1 MNMKRMKIG
10 SFLTLFLGLVA
21 LAGGMAACEDSIGEE
36 EAPTGNDGLVTVS
49 LAFDFASELNGYDV
63 PRARLEGGNTASF
76 EASLSPQLSTR
87 DVAELTPDALYNLEI
102 RQYNSAGTHLA
113 GSTFANATI
122 GKTLDVTLQA
132 SEDCQLVIVARG
144 NGNTVKTELGTR
156 TLQKVQE
163 EITVEATVLNQIDPT
178 NQASMNKMPYVL
190 HLKHVK
196 VVKDDA
202 SGKYIIQSID
212 GAYDARLRLKRLATR
227 LTMTWTYTVSG
238 FDIKQILIQSVPL
251 AYAVVD
257 APDEQDGT
265 YPSLIQQFTTIEVPL
280 VGNSGSYSC
289 WIPANVRGSSPAAT
303 SDALRTKANAPQG
316 SAFVNFVAVDK
327 TDVKKKLDYRV
338 YFGGRESSDFNVL
351 GNTNYNYTVNFKH
364 VGIPTGDGRVTYIDP
379 IPASENNNNLLPTA
393 NCFMIAPGGAFCF
406 DPFVFQSN
414 GTSITNDKL
423 VSWCSAGGIK
433 SVKLLWQT
441 KENGDVGDPT
451 MGIANSNDDHTNIVD
466 VKRTDGSTITTVP
479 ATGAGQC
486 LIYCR
491 TAANT
496 SGGSGVIAA
505 YDGENGTGNILW
517 SWHVW
522 VTDYYPD
529 ATGTET
535 VLMPEEKRKLKLV
548 PVSSGDGTTAAIMM
562 DRNLGAY
569 EGTFN
574 AIPKDILTMSR
585 NNGFHFQKGRKDPF
599 PSSYTTQ
606 ELPEV
611 YKFTLSA
618 TAPPKHIMNRYES
631 DGFHAI
637 VPVSIGSGGSVSL
650 QAAYRQ
656 PISIAG
662 SSSAQ
667 WCSDSSKPQWSVTK
681 TIHDPC
687 PAGWRVPQKSELSIL
702 AKRNTAKIPTSA
714 QDNGGILLN
723 YDGTESKF
731 YMRFTGYPPNIAQ
744 LNYVGRMGLIICM
757 ERGVAYDFDSRT
769 GNSVPREG
777 SWSDYD
783 AHTTRC
789 VQEKIE

>member
-10 SFLTLFLGLVA
+10 SFLILFLGLVA
-21 LAGGMAACEDSIGEE
+21 LAGGMAACEDNIGEE
-36 EAPTGNDGLVTVS
+36 EILTGNDGLVTVP

-63 PRARLEGGNTASF
+63 PRARLGLASASF

-122 GKTLDVTLQA
+122 GKTLDVALQA
-132 SEDCQLVIVARG
+132 SEDCQLVIVAHG
-144 NGNTVKTELGTR
+144 DGNTVKTELGTR
-156 TLQKVQE
+156 TLQKEQE
-163 EITVEATVLNQIDPT
+163 EITVEATALNQIDPT
-178 NQASMNKMPYVL
+178 NQTSMNKMPYVL

-196 VVKDDA
+196 VVKDA
-202 SGKYIIQSID
+202 ISGKFIIQSID

-227 LTMTWTYTVSG
+227 LTMTWTYAVSD

-265 YPSLIQQFTTIEVPL
+265 YPSLIQQFTTIEVPS

-289 WIPANVRGSSPAAT
+289 WIPANVRGNSPAAT
-303 SDALRTKANAPQG
+303 SEALRTKANAPQG

-327 TDVKKKLDYRV
+327 TDAKKKLDYRV

-364 VGIPTGDGRVTYIDP
+364 AGIPTDDGRVPYIDP

-414 GTSITNDKL
+414 GTSMTNDKL
-423 VSWCSAGGIK
+423 VSWCSIGGIK

-441 KENGDVGDPT
+441 KENGDVGDPA

-486 LIYCR
+486 FIYCR
-491 TAANT
+491 TASNT
-496 SGGSGVIAA
+496 TGGSGVIAA

-548 PVSSGDGTTAAIMM
+548 PVSSTDGTVAAIMM

-569 EGTFN
+569 EGAFD

-606 ELPEV
+606 KLPGV
-611 YKFTLSA
+611 YQFTLSA
-618 TAPPKHIMNRYES
+618 DAPPKHIMNRYKP

-637 VPVSIGSGGSVSL
+637 VPLSIGSGATSL
-650 QAAYRQ
+650 QKAYQ
-656 PISIAG
+656 VPISIAG
-662 SSSAQ
+662 GNGTT
-667 WCSDSSKPQWSVTK
+667 WCSDNPRPAWGTIK

-687 PAGWRVPQKSELSIL
+687 PAGWRIPQKSELYVL
-702 AKRNTAKIPTSA
+702 VNRNTSVIPVSA
-714 QDNGGILLN
+714 QDDGGVLLK
-723 YDGTESKF
+723 YDNTGSKF
-731 YMRFTGYPPNIAQ
+731 YMRFTGYPPNITQ
-744 LNYVGRMGLIICM
+744 LNNVGTMGYMSASENEAIFRVLGLGGTKPEI
-757 ERGVAYDFDSRT
+757 
-769 GNSVPREG
+769 G
-777 SWSDYD
+777 SMRDYD

>member
-1 MNMKRMKIG
+1 M
-10 SFLTLFLGLVA
+10 
-21 LAGGMAACEDSIGEE
+21 
-36 EAPTGNDGLVTVS
+36 
-49 LAFDFASELNGYDV
+49 
-63 PRARLEGGNTASF
+63 
-76 EASLSPQLSTR
+76 SPQLSTR

-122 GKTLDVTLQA
+122 GMTLDVTLQA

-144 NGNTVKTELGTR
+144 DGNTVKTELGTK

-163 EITVEATVLNQIDPT
+163 EITVEATALNQIDPT
-178 NQASMNKMPYVL
+178 NQTSMNKMPYVL

-212 GAYDARLRLKRLATR
+212 GAYDVRLRLKRLATR
-227 LTMTWTYTVSG
+227 LTVAWTYTVSG

-265 YPSLIQQFTTIEVPL
+265 YPSLIQQFTTIEVPS

-327 TDVKKKLDYRV
+327 TDAKKKLDYRV
-338 YFGGRESSDFNVL
+338 YFWGRESSDFNVL

-364 VGIPTGDGRVTYIDP
+364 VGIPTDDGRVTYIDP

-451 MGIANSNDDHTNIVD
+451 MGIANNNDDHTNIVD
-466 VKRTDGSTITTVP
+466 VRRTDGSTITTVP

-486 LIYCR
+486 LLYCR

-535 VLMPEEKRKLKLV
+535 VLTPAEKRKLKLV
-548 PVSSGDGTTAAIMM
+548 PLSSSDGSTAAIMM

-569 EGTFN
+569 EG
-574 AIPKDILTMSR
+574 AVEIPKDVLTMSR

-606 ELPEV
+606 ELPI
-611 YKFTLSA
+611 YYRFTLSKD
-618 TAPPKHIMNRYES
+618 TPPKHIMNRYGPN
-631 DGFHAI
+631 GFQLI
-637 VPVSIGSGGSVSL
+637 IPTKIGGSDNAVSL

-662 SSSAQ
+662 FNPGTNQ
-667 WCSDSSKPQWSVTK
+667 WCSDGSKPQWDVTK

-687 PAGWRVPQKSELSIL
+687 PAGWRVPQSSELDIL
-702 AKRNTAKIPTSA
+702 VKRNTDKIPTSA
-714 QDNGGILLN
+714 QNNGGILLN
-723 YDGTESKF
+723 YDGMESKF
-731 YMRFTGYPPNIAQ
+731 YIRFTGYPPTMTQ
-744 LNYVGRMGLIICM
+744 LNNVGRTGFITCVD
-757 ERGVAYDFDSRT
+757 RRKVYVFNSTD
-769 GNSVPREG
+769 GNSVPNGAGFE
-777 SWSDYD
+777 DYD